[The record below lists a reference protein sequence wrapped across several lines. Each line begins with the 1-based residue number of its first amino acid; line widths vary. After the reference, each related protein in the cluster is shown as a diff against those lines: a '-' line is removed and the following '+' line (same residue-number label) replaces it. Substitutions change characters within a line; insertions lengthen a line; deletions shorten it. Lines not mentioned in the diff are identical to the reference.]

1 MFNDLS
7 KVTVTDCIFSNNTT
21 FNGGGLGD
29 GRGLGDGGGIL
40 GLNSQLLVSGCI
52 FSNNK
57 ASRIGGG
64 IFNFDMAQREQSAI
78 INCTF
83 IGNTAGDKSD
93 TLTTQGGWGGGVGVY
108 GEREFSITN
117 CVFSGNTAYSGLRSE
132 SFGGGVFTYY
142 NTTNVLGC
150 SFSGNTADYGG
161 AVSGGSIANSILWG
175 NTATVEGPEV
185 YDMESVNFCNVQG
198 GYERGGNIDLDPL
211 FADADGDDSIV
222 GTADDDL
229 RLTAGSPCIDVAS
242 NNLIGRDWA
251 DLDGDGNT
259 NEKVPYDL
267 DGNPR
272 IENDIVDMGA
282 YEFAAPV
289 MQVKVDIKPQSC
301 PNQVNIKSK
310 GVFDVAILGTDD
322 FDVRDIDMTTVS
334 LEGVAPLR
342 SRYKDETAPVIDGH
356 ECECR
361 SKKKDGLLDLTMKFD
376 TEQIVAAMGEVEDG
390 QEWMLHLTGQLN
402 DGTTIEGTDCVLIIQ
417 KGK

>member
-1 MFNDLS
+1 
-7 KVTVTDCIFSNNTT
+7 
-21 FNGGGLGD
+21 
-29 GRGLGDGGGIL
+29 
-40 GLNSQLLVSGCI
+40 
-52 FSNNK
+52 
-57 ASRIGGG
+57 
-64 IFNFDMAQREQSAI
+64 
-78 INCTF
+78 
-83 IGNTAGDKSD
+83 
-93 TLTTQGGWGGGVGVY
+93 LTTQGGWGGGVGVY